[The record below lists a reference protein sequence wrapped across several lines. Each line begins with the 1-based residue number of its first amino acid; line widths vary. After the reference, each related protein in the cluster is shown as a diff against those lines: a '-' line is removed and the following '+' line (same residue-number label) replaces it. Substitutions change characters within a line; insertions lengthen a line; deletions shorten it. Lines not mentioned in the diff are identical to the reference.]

1 MSSDRKPSGQSG
13 APKSG
18 KTSVPAHSE
27 RLLDSLALIV
37 ESGKAKTT
45 ADLLRYAQQG
55 GLNEGLEMLRELADR
70 NVPVTLSL
78 DALRAQVRI
87 IAWQRGTGL
96 VQACDGKTVALV
108 MPLPP
113 HVTAVFSHLGKLTYV
128 VPDGHHV
135 PPHLDDLGP
144 GGPTVVVGSRAG
156 SALAPSQDV
165 LVFEVTKGPDGYL
178 VDAGVSD
185 VVDVR
190 VLPPTTRLLV
200 HLRSQSHP
208 EDVPL
213 ALGGRTLEMM

>member
-1 MSSDRKPSGQSG
+1 MSTDRKPSGQSG
-13 APKSG
+13 APQPNQPAI
-18 KTSVPAHSE
+18 PAHSE

-45 ADLLRYAQQG
+45 TDLLRYAQQG
-55 GLNEGLEMLRELADR
+55 GLREGIEMLRELADR
-70 NVPVTLSL
+70 GVPVNLSL

-87 IAWQRGTGL
+87 VAWQRGTGL
-96 VQACDGKTVALV
+96 VKACEGKSVALV

-113 HVTAVFSHLGKLTYV
+113 HVTAVFAHLGRLTYV

-135 PPHLDDLGP
+135 PPHLEDLQK
-144 GGPTVVVGSRAG
+144 GGPAVVVGSRAG
-156 SALAPSQDV
+156 SALAPSQDA
-165 LVFEVTKGPDGYL
+165 LVFEVVKGPDGYL

-200 HLRSQSHP
+200 HLRSQGHP